1 MSLLIKDKLMKKILF
16 GIFQMTENGVKTE
29 MDQEEEDNL
38 LHSDEYKFLVEYGI
52 SKKVAGELE
61 NIYTTGNPNLLC

>member
-1 MSLLIKDKLMKKILF
+1 
-16 GIFQMTENGVKTE
+16 MTENGVKAE

-52 SKKVAGELE
+52 SKKVASELE
-61 NIYTTGNPNLLC
+61 NIYTTGTYN